1 MDVSFIRCGLKNCSA
16 RSQFRKAQLQAK
28 RNAEA
33 AKRKER
39 ELLFASAQEGST
51 SSGPSRRRHQEKL
64 SQDELALN
72 ASNEVTAALSRMHQ
86 LVQSELEQSQFATDT
101 LRRILSNPYEDIY
114 KLTDV
119 SLTEQ
124 GTAALTSL
132 NESYSTLSSLLTSSR
147 SLVSTLIHSQK
158 SDTWYLET
166 TFYILS
172 ATIAWLVFRRLIY
185 GPGWW
190 LLYLPTRLMLRFI
203 SSVLTVSISLFSA
216 FVGAVGGAGSSAA
229 ASRVG
234 DKISTSLI
242 LKPSAT
248 GGIPR
253 FSKVM
258 AAPSIA
264 VGGGGKGGQ
273 APHGN
278 QVPLSDGGVLDQI
291 GKMIDES
298 QEEGKTASGATD
310 QASEANQGTVLRER
324 NEDENPNPKKRMFE
338 EPSVGGDQGGRVR
351 DEL

>member
-1 MDVSFIRCGLKNCSA
+1 MIISLHR
-16 RSQFRKAQLQAK
+16 
-28 RNAEA
+28 
-33 AKRKER
+33 
-39 ELLFASAQEGST
+39 
-51 SSGPSRRRHQEKL
+51 
-64 SQDELALN
+64 
-72 ASNEVTAALSRMHQ
+72 
-86 LVQSELEQSQFATDT
+86 
-101 LRRILSNPYEDIY
+101 IY
-114 KLTDV
+114 KLTAV

-172 ATIAWLVFRRLIY
+172 VTIAWLVFRRLIY

-190 LLYLPTRLMLRFI
+190 LLYLPTKLMLRFI
-203 SSVLTVSISLFSA
+203 SSILTVSISFFSTFA
-216 FVGAVGGAGSSAA
+216 GLVGGSGSRAA
-229 ASRVG
+229 VSKVG
-234 DKISTSLI
+234 DKLSTSLI
-242 LKPSAT
+242 VKPSAT

-264 VGGGGKGGQ
+264 VGGGGKGGN
-273 APHGN
+273 APPGN
-278 QVPLSDGGVLDQI
+278 QVPPGHGSVLDQI
-291 GKMIDES
+291 GKIIDDG
-298 QEEGKTASGATD
+298 QGEGKTASGGSE

-324 NEDENPNPKKRMFE
+324 SEDERPNPKKRMFE
-338 EPSVGGDQGGRVR
+338 EPTVGREQGERVR

>member
-1 MDVSFIRCGLKNCSA
+1 MDIGNIQCGLKKCSA
-16 RSQFRKAQLQAK
+16 RAQFRKAQLQAK

-39 ELLFASAQEGST
+39 ELLFASVQEGST
-51 SSGPSRRRHQEKL
+51 SSGPGRRRHQEKL

-86 LVQSELEQSQFATDT
+86 LVQSGLQQSQFATDT
-101 LRRILSNPYEDIY
+101 LRRTFSSPYEDIY
-114 KLTDV
+114 KLINV
-119 SLTEQ
+119 SLIEQ

-190 LLYLPTRLMLRFI
+190 LLYLPTKLMLRFI
-203 SSVLTVSISLFSA
+203 SSILTVSISVFSA
-216 FVGAVGGAGSSAA
+216 FVSAVGGSGSSAA
-229 ASRVG
+229 VSRVG

-242 LKPSAT
+242 VKPSAT

-253 FSKVM
+253 FSQVM

-273 APHGN
+273 APQGN
-278 QVPLSDGGVLDQI
+278 QVPSGDGSVLDQI

-298 QEEGKTASGATD
+298 HEEGETGRGASE
-310 QASEANQGTVLRER
+310 QASEADRGTILRAR
-324 NEDENPNPKKRMFE
+324 NEDERPNPKKRMFE
-338 EPSVGGDQGGRVR
+338 EPSVERGQGDRVR

>member
-1 MDVSFIRCGLKNCSA
+1 MNKAS
-16 RSQFRKAQLQAK
+16 SQPILYV
-28 RNAEA
+28 
-33 AKRKER
+33 
-39 ELLFASAQEGST
+39 
-51 SSGPSRRRHQEKL
+51 GPSD
-64 SQDELALN
+64 S
-72 ASNEVTAALSRMHQ
+72 
-86 LVQSELEQSQFATDT
+86 
-101 LRRILSNPYEDIY
+101 YEDIY
-114 KLTDV
+114 KLTDI

-190 LLYLPTRLMLRFI
+190 LLYLPTKLMLRFI
-203 SSVLTVSISLFSA
+203 SSILTVSIIFFSTFA
-216 FVGAVGGAGSSAA
+216 GAIGGSGSSAA
-229 ASRVG
+229 ASSVG
-234 DKISTSLI
+234 DRISTSLI
-242 LKPSAT
+242 VKPSAT

-253 FSKVM
+253 FSEVM

-273 APHGN
+273 APQGN
-278 QVPLSDGGVLDQI
+278 QVPRGDGGVLDQI

-298 QEEGKTASGATD
+298 QEEDKTAGGATD
-310 QASEANQGTVLRER
+310 QASEANRGTVLRER
-324 NEDENPNPKKRMFE
+324 NEDERPNPKKRMFE
-338 EPSVGGDQGGRVR
+338 EPDVGRDQGSRVR